1 MEIRVLRYFLEI
13 AREGNMSRAA
23 ERLHVTQ
30 PTLSKQMKDLEQELG
45 KKLFKRGSTSVSL
58 TDEGMLL
65 RKRAED
71 LLAMADKITNEFQA
85 MDDITGGD
93 IYIGCAESYLVKYL
107 ARAVKKLSSIYPNIH
122 YHVTSGDTEQVT
134 ERLDRGL
141 LDMAFIV
148 EPPDL
153 SKYNYLEVPEYDTW
167 GVLMRKDNPLAAKE
181 AIAFDDLL
189 DIPIFCSEQSAK
201 MDLPRWCSENLD
213 RLNILATFNL
223 CNNGAVFVREGLGVE
238 LTFDKLVETNAE
250 SDLYRLRQFIGL
262 PVTDFS
268 RSASVSHPIQIIA
281 SSTCQLIFGQCL
293 FARPIFI
300 RVMAAVS
307 LCFLHKMSHQL
318 LLGIQFPM
326 YFRGVLKTLS
336 NY

>member
-201 MDLPRWCSENLD
+201 MDLPRWCSDNLD

-238 LTFDKLVETNAE
+238 LTFEKLVETNAE
-250 SDLYRLRQFIGL
+250 SDLCF
-262 PVTDFS
+262 
-268 RSASVSHPIQIIA
+268 
-281 SSTCQLIFGQCL
+281 
-293 FARPIFI
+293 RPITPP
-300 RVMAAVS
+300 
-307 LCFLHKMSHQL
+307 LHTKMYVIWKKYQIFAPVANL
-318 LLGIQFPM
+318 LLEEIKKII
-326 YFRGVLKTLS
+326 VLP
-336 NY
+336 